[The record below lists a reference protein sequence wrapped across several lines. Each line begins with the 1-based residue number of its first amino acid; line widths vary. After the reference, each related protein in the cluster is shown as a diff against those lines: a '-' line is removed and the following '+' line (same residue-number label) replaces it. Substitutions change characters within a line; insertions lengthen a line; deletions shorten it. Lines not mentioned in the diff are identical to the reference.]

1 MLRLAYRYEGMRLS
15 DTVTMLHHLQM
26 KSGRAATSDHLHR
39 FRERLFFMRLDA
51 AYLVYLACF
60 VIPLC
65 VFFAV
70 LPALV
75 KPFTIAL
82 SGIWP
87 VEFPPNVCAL

>member
-1 MLRLAYRYEGMRLS
+1 
-15 DTVTMLHHLQM
+15 
-26 KSGRAATSDHLHR
+26 
-39 FRERLFFMRLDA
+39 MRLDA